1 MRQQVESFVASQ
13 ELSHIAAANASAD
26 DVVTVLTNVLYTS
39 APEELTWIGESSAA
53 YRSAVEGHL
62 KAVKEKHAQ
71 IDLAA
76 EQNRVALAGLA
87 SDLAAEKQKLASLIT
102 EQQSQFTAAQT
113 EHATKFATI
122 VSDIQTSFSA
132 SQNDRQAKFT
142 TAQTENQKGFSSD
155 QETRVKEFAVAQGE
169 RAQTFVALATQYTQE
184 LATHAAELQR
194 LRDGAKTATNDAL
207 ASLRLQYENGATKIL
222 ETIQTRK
229 DEVEKLVG
237 VIGNL
242 GVTSGYQKV
251 ANRAQKAVYFWQFMT
266 VTALAGLVFVA
277 YLIAFRPV
285 SGDAL
290 FYQGLST
297 RIFLSITVGVF
308 AAYAARQA
316 ANNMETER
324 KSRKLALELEA
335 LGPFIAPLPP
345 EMQNKFR
352 ADVGDRSFGIAD
364 DDAKIAGERDPVTA
378 ADLLPM
384 VKDTLAELVKKVK

>member
-1 MRQQVESFVASQ
+1 MSQWTERIRSHAIWAELQALGPALDRAAALPDLSAEVVDGRDWLRLILAFTGRRLAAADQALIDPRILGSLAAPFSNMRQQVESFVASQ

-142 TAQTENQKGFSSD
+142 TPQTENQKGFSSD
-155 QETRVKEFAVAQGE
+155 EETRVKEFAVAQGE

-229 DEVEKLVG
+229 DEV
-237 VIGNL
+237 
-242 GVTSGYQKV
+242 
-251 ANRAQKAVYFWQFMT
+251 
-266 VTALAGLVFVA
+266 
-277 YLIAFRPV
+277 
-285 SGDAL
+285 
-290 FYQGLST
+290 
-297 RIFLSITVGVF
+297 
-308 AAYAARQA
+308 
-316 ANNMETER
+316 
-324 KSRKLALELEA
+324 
-335 LGPFIAPLPP
+335 
-345 EMQNKFR
+345 
-352 ADVGDRSFGIAD
+352 
-364 DDAKIAGERDPVTA
+364 
-378 ADLLPM
+378 
-384 VKDTLAELVKKVK
+384 